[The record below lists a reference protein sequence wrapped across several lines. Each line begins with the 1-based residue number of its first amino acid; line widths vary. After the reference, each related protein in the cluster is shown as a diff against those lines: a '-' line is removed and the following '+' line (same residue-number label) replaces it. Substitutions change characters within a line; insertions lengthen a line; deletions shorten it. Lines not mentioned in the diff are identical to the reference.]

1 MNACCNGCSTPS
13 VARPSMVVISAP
25 SFMTASV
32 RQELIRRPSTSTV
45 QAPHWP
51 WSQPFLVPVRSRWSR
66 NASSKVVHGA
76 TLRLP
81 LDAVD
86 DERNRNFVRNL
97 DRLVGGSF
105 ACQCHMHLRMSS
117 APRQPIWAAAMDIAS
132 RLLARL
138 KRIERHLPTNVHF
151 ISPDAGR
158 IEPRHRA
165 IPIMPRMRATS
176 VGDTSAVAATS
187 RCSLSPDSGPNSEC
201 DWSISASNCGSRMV
215 SS

>member
-1 MNACCNGCSTPS
+1 MKACCNGCS
-13 VARPSMVVISAP
+13 AP
-25 SFMTASV
+25 SR
-32 RQELIRRPSTSTV
+32 RQALDGGDFGAVLHHRERQAGIDPPPVHQHRAGAALAVVAALLGSGQIEMVAQRVEQGRPRR
-45 QAPHWP
+45 H
-51 WSQPFLVPVRSRWSR
+51 LE
-66 NASSKVVHGA
+66 
-76 TLRLP
+76 LP

-86 DERNRNFVRNL
+86 DQRNRNFVRNL

-138 KRIERHLPTNVHF
+138 KRIERHLPNNVHF

-158 IEPRHRA
+158 VEPRHRP

-187 RCSLSPDSGPNSEC
+187 RCSLSPDSGLNSEC